1 MSDSLSS
8 LPKTVPT
15 LQGTESFTNWR
26 RAVTAYLVEKG
37 AHRVLEGRGTE
48 LFRDP
53 AAALPAGEVAGDEQ
67 PDVTQSRTG
76 AALTAAQRTQWEAW
90 ATREPKARS
99 VVMLTVSH
107 SIQAEIMYM

>member
-67 PDVTQSRTG
+67 PDVTQSTTG

-107 SIQAEIMYM
+107 GIQAEIMYM